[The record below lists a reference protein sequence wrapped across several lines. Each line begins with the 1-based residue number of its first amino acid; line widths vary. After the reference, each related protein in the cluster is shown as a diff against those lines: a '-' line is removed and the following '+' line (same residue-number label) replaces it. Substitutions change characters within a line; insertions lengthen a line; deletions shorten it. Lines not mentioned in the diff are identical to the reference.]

1 MLELKVWK
9 NQKEVDRVLECE
21 QYDLMLGTLEDVL
34 KLFKVGDIGSEIGKL
49 DQKTMLSVMTKEY
62 DKITVLLH
70 DVFPDLTEAERK
82 RIKAKDL
89 IPFFM
94 NLIAF
99 AIGQITN
106 INTGKN

>member
-1 MLELKVWK
+1 MIKLNIWK
-9 NQKEVDRVLECE
+9 NQKEVERVLECE

-34 KLFKVGDIGSEIGKL
+34 KLFKVGDIGSEIDKL
-49 DQKTMLSVMTKEY
+49 NQQTMLTIISKEY
-62 DKITVLLH
+62 DKISVLLH
-70 DVFPDLTEAERK
+70 DVFPDLTQDERK
-82 RIKAKDL
+82 RIKVREL

-94 NLIAF
+94 NLISF